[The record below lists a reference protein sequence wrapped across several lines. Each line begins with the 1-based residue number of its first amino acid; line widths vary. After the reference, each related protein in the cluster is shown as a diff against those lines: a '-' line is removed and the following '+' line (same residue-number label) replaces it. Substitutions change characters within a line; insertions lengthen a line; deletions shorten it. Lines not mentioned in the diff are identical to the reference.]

1 MVTDERR
8 AMSPTHPLPP
18 KKDVAL
24 AFLERSSVYV
34 HLDPRPASVLVPAK
48 FKTQPKL
55 ILQVGLNMALPI
67 LDLRLDDEGIG
78 CTLSFDRKP
87 FFCVV
92 PWASVYAMV
101 GDDGRAMVW
110 PDDVPAEVTLQAQ
123 PRAVVAREPK
133 EGAAPD
139 PSAGAGAQAAEA
151 TKPKRPRKRPVLAA
165 VSDAGGQD
173 RAAKA
178 QSKSV
183 RSIEAGERAP
193 QAARAVAPRPAV
205 APAPAPRSAA
215 GGARK
220 RKRDLPPY
228 LRVVK

>member
-1 MVTDERR
+1 
-8 AMSPTHPLPP
+8 MSPTHPLPP

-24 AFLERSSVYV
+24 ALLERSSVYV

-110 PDDVPAEVTLQAQ
+110 PDDVPAEVALQAQ
-123 PRAVVAREPK
+123 PRVVVVREREPN

-139 PSAGAGAQAAEA
+139 APAGAAPAAGSP
-151 TKPKRPRKRPVLAA
+151 KPKRPRKRPVLAA
-165 VSDAGGQD
+165 VADAGGQE
-173 RAAKA
+173 RASGG
-178 QSKSV
+178 QGKSV
-183 RSIEAGERAP
+183 RSVEAGERAP
-193 QAARAVAPRPAV
+193 QTARAISPRPSV
-205 APAPAPRSAA
+205 TPAPAPRSAA

-220 RKRDLPPY
+220 RKRELPPY

>member
-1 MVTDERR
+1 
-8 AMSPTHPLPP
+8 MSPTHPLPP

-110 PDDVPAEVTLQAQ
+110 PDDVPAEVSLQAQ
-123 PRAVVAREPK
+123 PRAVVARDPK
-133 EGAAPD
+133 DGAAPD
-139 PSAGAGAQAAEA
+139 SPADGGQVVEA
-151 TKPKRPRKRPVLAA
+151 TKPRRPRKGPVLAA

-178 QSKSV
+178 PRKSV
-183 RSIEAGERAP
+183 RPIEGGERAP
-193 QAARAVAPRPAV
+193 QAARAIAPRPGVAP
-205 APAPAPRSAA
+205 APAPAPRSVA